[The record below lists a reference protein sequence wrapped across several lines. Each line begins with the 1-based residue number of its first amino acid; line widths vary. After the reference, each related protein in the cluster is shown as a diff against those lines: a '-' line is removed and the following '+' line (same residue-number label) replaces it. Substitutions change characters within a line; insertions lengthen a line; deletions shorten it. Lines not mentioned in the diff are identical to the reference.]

1 MPRPK
6 KKTLDSSKKTGRE
19 QAPVAKIKGMKDI
32 LPDEYKYWH
41 LVNRKASELAKLY
54 NFKRIDLP
62 TLESV
67 ALYERVLGKTSDFVS
82 QELFTCASSD
92 GEKIALRPDGAIGLM
107 RAGIEHNYFSLE
119 RIFKAFWQGTIFRYD
134 KNQGGRLRQSNQ
146 FRLDIVGDF
155 KPSADAQ
162 LILIGYNFFK
172 ELQVDVEVEIN
183 SVGNQECR
191 NNYTKVINEYFK
203 ERGRKSK
210 LCADCRKKILKNPW
224 SVLDCQEA
232 SCEEVMADLPPLVD
246 HLTDDCRKRF
256 EAVLEYL
263 DGMGVP
269 YSLNTRL
276 VSVNGFDYYNHT
288 IFEYVPVSEGN
299 KSQALG
305 GGGNYSAVM
314 ESLGAKALSVCGFG
328 IDVEKTISRIRSKN
342 ITVACEEEAD
352 IFMAQL
358 SENAKQKCMSLF
370 EELRR
375 AGFRVREFFIQDSL
389 KLQLE
394 EAERVKAKYA
404 LILGQ
409 KELIDETIL
418 LRDMESGVQETIDI
432 RKILHELDKRLN
444 IS

>member
-6 KKTLDSSKKTGRE
+6 KKLDASKKTSRD
-19 QAPVAKIKGMKDI
+19 QVAITKIKGMKDI

-54 NFKRIDLP
+54 NFKRLDLP
-62 TLESV
+62 AIESS
-67 ALYERVLGKTSDFVS
+67 ALYERALGKASDFVS
-82 QELFTCASSD
+82 QELFTSVSSD
-92 GEKIALRPDGAIGLM
+92 GEKITLRPDGSVGLM
-107 RAGIEHNYFSLE
+107 RAGIEHNYFSAE
-119 RIFKAFWQGTIFRYD
+119 RIFKGFWQGPVFRYD

-172 ELQVDVEVEIN
+172 ELQIDVEVEIN

-210 LCADCRKKILKNPW
+210 LCVDCRKKILKNPW
-224 SVLDCQEA
+224 SVLECQEA
-232 SCEEVMADLPPLVD
+232 VCQEVMADLPPLVD
-246 HLTDDCRKRF
+246 HLTEDCRKRF
-256 EAVLEYL
+256 EGVLEYL

-276 VSVNGFDYYNHT
+276 VSVNGFDCYNHT
-288 IFEYVPVSEGN
+288 VFEYVPVSEAG

-305 GGGNYSAVM
+305 GGGNYTAVL
-314 ESLGAKALSVCGFG
+314 EALGCKGLAVCGFG
-328 IDVEKTISRIRSKN
+328 IDLEKTISRIRSKN
-342 ITVACEEEAD
+342 LAVATDEEAD

-358 SENAKQKCMSLF
+358 SENAKQRCMLLF

>member
-6 KKTLDSSKKTGRE
+6 KKTPDLAKRSGRE
-19 QAPVAKIKGMKDI
+19 NTPIAKIKGMKDV
-32 LPDEYKYWH
+32 LPEEYKYWQ
-41 LVNRKASELAKLY
+41 LVNRKAQELAKIY
-54 NFKRIDLP
+54 NFKRVDLP
-62 TLESV
+62 SLESV
-67 ALYERVLGKTSDFVS
+67 GLYERALGKTSDFVT
-82 QELFTCASSD
+82 QELFTCLSHD
-92 GEKIALRPDGAIGLM
+92 GEKIALRPDGAISLM
-107 RAGIEHNYFSLE
+107 RAGIEHNYFNLE
-119 RIFKAFWQGTIFRYD
+119 RIFKAFWQGQVFRYD
-134 KNQGGRLRQSNQ
+134 KSQGGRLRQSNQ
-146 FRLDIVGDF
+146 FRLDIVCEF
-155 KPSADAQ
+155 KPSTDAQ

-172 ELQVDVEVEIN
+172 ELQVDVEIQIN

-191 NNYTKVINEYFK
+191 NNYTKIINEYFK

-210 LCADCRKKILKNPW
+210 LCAECRKKILKNPW
-224 SVLDCQEA
+224 SVLECDEDVCQE
-232 SCEEVMADLPPLVD
+232 VMSDLPPFID
-246 HLTDDCRKRF
+246 HLTEDCRKRF

-269 YSLNTRL
+269 YSLNTKL
-276 VSVNGFDYYNHT
+276 VSVAGFDYFNHT

-299 KSQALG
+299 KAQALG
-305 GGGNYSAVM
+305 GGGNYSAVL
-314 ESLGAKALSVCGFG
+314 ESLGAKTLSVCGFG
-328 IDVEKTISRIRSKN
+328 IDLEKTISRIRSKN
-342 ITVACEEEAD
+342 ITVACDEEAD

-358 SENAKQKCMSLF
+358 SENAKMKCMLLF

-418 LRDMESGVQETIDI
+418 LRDMESGVQETIDV